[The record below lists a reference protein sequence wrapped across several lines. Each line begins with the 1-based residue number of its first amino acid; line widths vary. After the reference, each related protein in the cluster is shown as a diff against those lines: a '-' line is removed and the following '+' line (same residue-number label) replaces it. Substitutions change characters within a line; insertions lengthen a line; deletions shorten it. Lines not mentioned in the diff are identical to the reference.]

1 MDQFLR
7 QKSNDFLLQSEFE
20 LPSEIIILGKTYQIY
35 YLPEEVDK
43 ELEDKYGY
51 ADQVESKVVIDT
63 SIINDCKNDKRRALE
78 LLKRTLRRHE
88 IVHCYFF
95 ECGLDDQTPFAR
107 DETLIDWLALKLP
120 DIFLN
125 MKQKGLL

>member
-1 MDQFLR
+1 MDQSLR
-7 QKSNDFLLQSEFE
+7 QKSNNFLLENEFE
-20 LPSEIIILGKTYQIY
+20 LPSEIIVLGKTYQIY

-51 ADQVESKVVIDT
+51 ADQVETKVVIDT
-63 SIINDCKNDKRRALE
+63 SVIDDCKNDKRRALE
-78 LLKRTLRRHE
+78 LLKRTLRHE

-107 DETLIDWLALKLP
+107 NETLIDWLALKLP
-120 DIFLN
+120 DIFSN